1 MNLVTYRDF
10 YLYEFWDP
18 EIEARHK
25 GEKKIYDF
33 HEFLLHDILRNFKK
47 EHIKNNNNNNT
58 FLCVLR
64 RMYSVHL

>member
-1 MNLVTYRDF
+1 MNLVRYRDF
-10 YLYEFWDP
+10 YLYEFQDP

-47 EHIKNNNNNNT
+47 EHIKKKIL
-58 FLCVLR
+58 FLCVEKN
-64 RMYSVHL
+64 VQCAFAAH